1 MPQKPLGVDGSLR
14 VHIADSVDEVQA
26 AQTLRYRVF
35 YTEMKAQPAPEVVA
49 LGRDFDRFDEACDH
63 LMVTDTDADGSP
75 SVVGTY
81 RLLRRSEAQRH
92 GGFYSEAEYD
102 LTKLIDYPGEILEL
116 GRSCVDSRYRNRAVM
131 QLLWHGIA
139 AYVYRHRIGLLF
151 GCASLPGSEPASMR
165 RPIAY
170 LHHYHLAPEHLR
182 PRAVPSRYVPM
193 DVMPQEAIDCG
204 AAWQE
209 LPPLIRGY
217 LRLGGRVGDGA
228 VVDHEF
234 NTTDVCMV
242 LETEH
247 VTARYLRHY
256 QHLAEQQPQA

>member
-1 MPQKPLGVDGSLR
+1 MPRKPLGVDGSLR
-14 VHIADSVDEVQA
+14 VQLADSTDEVHA
-26 AQTLRYRVF
+26 AQVLRYRIF
-35 YTEMKAQPAPEVVA
+35 YTEMRAEPDPDAKA
-49 LGRDFDRFDEACDH
+49 LGRDFDRFDDACDH
-63 LMVTDTDADGSP
+63 LLVTDTDAEGGSR
-75 SVVGTY
+75 VVGTY
-81 RLLRRSEAQRH
+81 RLLRRSEAKRS

-102 LTKLIDYPGEILEL
+102 LAKLMEHPGEILEL
-116 GRSCVDSRYRNRAVM
+116 GRSCVDSSYRNRAVM
-131 QLLWHGIA
+131 QLLWQGIA

-151 GCASLPGSEPASMR
+151 GCASLPGADAASQR
-165 RPIAY
+165 RPLAY
-170 LHHYHLAPEHLR
+170 LHHHHLAPEHLR
-182 PRAVPSRYVPM
+182 PKAVPNRHLAM
-193 DVMPQEAIDCG
+193 DTMPADSIDCG

-217 LRLGGRVGDGA
+217 LRIGGRVGDGA
-228 VVDHEF
+228 VIDRQF